1 MLKNIPDAL
10 TLLPINEDNKDK
22 QNLEEKNADV
32 EMKITSVSVFATTA
46 VLNKKIGEVKN
57 KIPDVSGVIEK
68 RKDSMT
74 LKQKTSKKKMFYYC
88 WL

>member
-57 KIPDVSGVIEK
+57 KIPGISHLKEK
-68 RKDSMT
+68 SKESMT
-74 LKQKTSKKKMFYYC
+74 LNDNTSREMFHYC
-88 WL
+88 